1 VKAEVIITQS
11 IFGLHDK
18 FQGKSERLYFPSGYK
33 REFNLTNISR
43 NSFHGPFRTKSTLFL
58 SGMKWNI
65 KKNSTISMNLR
76 KKPIALVKKD
86 LICEADGLQWVRLL
100 LTVVELIFTPQ
111 NCLFIVFPLAC
122 DSGFGR
128 PW

>member
-1 VKAEVIITQS
+1 
-11 IFGLHDK
+11 
-18 FQGKSERLYFPSGYK
+18 
-33 REFNLTNISR
+33 
-43 NSFHGPFRTKSTLFL
+43 
-58 SGMKWNI
+58 
-65 KKNSTISMNLR
+65 
-76 KKPIALVKKD
+76 